1 MDIARRLHLPDHPWL
16 SAPPLTRLLSL
27 LNEDELT
34 ARLVG
39 GCVRDCLLGREI
51 TDIDIAC
58 SLLPQESMSRLQK
71 AGIKVIAT
79 GIKHGTI
86 TAVTDKRNFEIT
98 TLRRDE
104 ENYGR
109 HARVAFT
116 DNWLEDAR
124 RRDFTIN
131 ALYLDGDGSLYD
143 PCNGLTDISARRIR
157 FIGDANDR
165 IREDAL
171 RILRFFR
178 FSARIGD
185 GELEPE
191 GLAACIKNKKLIDN
205 LSGERLAQEIFKILE
220 AEQLLPV
227 IKVMDRSG
235 ILAHIL
241 PGHGDLAKFNDY
253 VRLENALE
261 RADPLARLACL
272 AGPAVEE
279 ISHHL
284 RLSNRQAKILT
295 AYEARDIPI
304 DPEMSEKTI
313 RQSLYQY
320 GRAPFVFALLQSWA
334 EQGADAGDENYGHIL
349 DYAEEWQIPD
359 FPVKGRDLMA
369 RGIKGGPEM
378 GRILQRLEQEWLASD
393 FTCSTEQLLEKIIR

>member
-1 MDIARRLHLPDHPWL
+1 MDIARKLHLPDHPWL
-16 SAPPLTRLLSL
+16 SAPPLTRLLSM

-58 SLLPQESMSRLQK
+58 SLLPQEAMLRLQK
-71 AGIKVIAT
+71 AGIKVIPT

-86 TAVTDKRNFEIT
+86 TAVIDKNNFEIT

-116 DNWLEDAR
+116 DDWLEDAR

-131 ALYLDGDGSLYD
+131 ALYLDGNGSLYD

-205 LSGERLAQEIFKILE
+205 LSGERLAQEIFKILK
-220 AEQLLPV
+220 AEQLLSV
-227 IKVMDRSG
+227 IRVMDRSD

-241 PGHGDLAKFNDY
+241 PGHGDLVKFNDY
-253 VRLENALE
+253 VRLENALGRSE
-261 RADPLARLACL
+261 PLARLSCL
-272 AGPAVEE
+272 VGPAVDK
-279 ISHHL
+279 ISRHL
-284 RLSNRQAKILT
+284 RLSNHQAKILSGYAT
-295 AYEARDIPI
+295 HDIPI
-304 DPEMSEKTI
+304 DPEMTEKSI
-313 RQSLYQY
+313 GKAIYQN
-320 GRAPFVFALLQSWA
+320 GREKFIFALLQNWA
-334 EQGADAGDENYGHIL
+334 EQGAEAGDVNYGHIL
-349 DYAEEWQIPD
+349 AYAEGWQIPD

-378 GRILQRLEQEWLASD
+378 GRILHRLEREWLA
-393 FTCSTEQLLEKIIR
+393 